1 MSHTISEGEES
12 HEDEPQK
19 DERQESCETQTS
31 VETTE
36 MRSSGD
42 KWASKREI
50 CGRSKR
56 EYENK

>member
-56 EYENK
+56 V